1 MVDTTLTIAGQAG
14 QGVDTAAEL
23 AARALARS
31 GYHVFAYPDVMSRIR
46 GGHNFTAVRAADRA
60 VLGPPARFNL
70 LLALDRL
77 SVDIHR
83 TDVVPGG
90 TIVADD
96 SHTASERDILA
107 LPLAQTALEVGG
119 NKAMTNVVGLGS
131 LFELSGHPLE
141 PLLELLSERFAGKG
155 DKVVKANVACARA
168 GAGLARKGF
177 RGQCNCR
184 LPRLES
190 KRRLV
195 LSGNQAMA
203 LGAIAAGVRF
213 HAGYPMSPSTPVM
226 ELLAERQAELGL
238 VVEQAEDEIGAL
250 NMVCGAAYA
259 GVRAMTATSG
269 GGFALMTEALG
280 LAGMA
285 ELPIVVIVAQR
296 TGPAT
301 GFPTRNEQGELLYCI
316 SASQDEFPRFVLAP
330 GTAEAAFSAVQ
341 RAFELAWRFHVP
353 AIVLSDQLVSDSLW
367 TMSDIAARPA
377 DPGADFAEGYWQA
390 RPADTYKRYAD
401 APDGV
406 SPLLRP
412 GFAGQ
417 VVRACG
423 SEHDE
428 AGFQVED
435 APTRK
440 RMQDKRLRK
449 LEPMRT
455 AVDCGGCFPGQGE
468 DTVIACWGGTYGA
481 VREAVEILQARRVRV
496 GMLHLDEL
504 EPFPRQSVR
513 SALALARR
521 VITVEANSA
530 GQLARL
536 LAREVLVRPQA
547 ELLKFDGRP
556 FAGAALADELQSVV
570 EGLR

>member
-31 GYHVFAYPDVMSRIR
+31 GYHVFAYPDVMSRVR
-46 GGHNFTAVRAADRA
+46 GGHNFTAVRASDRA

-70 LLALDRL
+70 LLALDRE
-77 SVDIHR
+77 SVEIHR
-83 TDVVPGG
+83 ADVVPGG
-90 TIVADD
+90 TIVTDD
-96 SHTASERDILA
+96 SQTASGSDTLA
-107 LPLAQTALEVGG
+107 LPLARTAVEVGG
-119 NKAMTNVVGLGS
+119 SRAMTNVVGLGS
-131 LFELSGHPLE
+131 LFELSGHPIE
-141 PLLELLSERFAGKG
+141 PLLELLSDRFRGKG
-155 DKVVKANVACARA
+155 EAVVKANVACARA
-168 GAGLARKGF
+168 GAGLARKTF
-177 RGQCNCR
+177 RGQCDCR
-184 LPRLES
+184 LPALEPR
-190 KRRLV
+190 RRLV

-238 VVEQAEDEIGAL
+238 VVEQAEDEVGAL

-285 ELPIVVIVAQR
+285 ELPVVVIVAQR
-296 TGPAT
+296 AGPAT
-301 GFPTRNEQGELLYCI
+301 GFPTRNEQGELLYSM

-330 GTAEAAFSAVQ
+330 GTAEAAFGAVR

-353 AIVLSDQLVSDSLW
+353 AIVLSDQSLSDSLC
-367 TMSDIAARPA
+367 TVSDLSPRRVEA
-377 DPGADFAEGYWQA
+377 GADFAEGLWQA
-390 RPADTYKRYAD
+390 RPAGSYRRYAD
-401 APDGV
+401 GPGGV

-412 GFAGQ
+412 GLAGQ
-417 VVRACG
+417 AVRACG
-423 SEHDE
+423 AEHDE

-435 APTRK
+435 AATRV
-440 RMQDKRLRK
+440 RMHDKRLSK
-449 LEPMRT
+449 LGPMRS

-468 DTVIACWGGTYGA
+468 DTVLVCWGGTYGA
-481 VREAVEILQARRVRV
+481 AREAIEILQARRVRV
-496 GMLHLDEL
+496 GMLHLDEI
-504 EPFPRQSVR
+504 EPFPRESVR
-513 SALALARR
+513 SALAAARR
-521 VITVEANSA
+521 VVTVEANST

-536 LAREVLVRPQA
+536 LAREVRVRPQA
-547 ELLKFDGRP
+547 EVLKYDGRP
-556 FAGAALADELQSVV
+556 FVGERLADELQSVV
-570 EGLR
+570 GGLA